1 MWLYLLIFFIPVFF
15 YQFSGRNARTV
26 PFLAMM
32 LGFLALFVG
41 MSDMLGGYDRYIY
54 GEVFDSIANT
64 TTARSSYLLNGA
76 YEFFPKEPGYIWL
89 NIIISWFT
97 ENRYIFILLLTLII
111 YSLLFVSLRRYAVN
125 YPFAVIVFLGLW
137 FFFSF
142 TYLRQVLGAT
152 VAWLSLPYI
161 IKRKP
166 VKFFIVAL
174 IAMSIHKSA
183 IIFMPVYFVAHLSWS
198 RRTIELTM
206 IAALLLGLSPIPN
219 MLFSA
224 YGDMSQVEMQSDYS
238 ATGRFRFAYFLEA
251 AFFLWIIWKNYD
263 GFNNCDRQTRVLLN
277 MALIFCA
284 LLLFFIRSENGGRLT
299 WYYMIGIVCTLTTIA
314 MRIRNV
320 HSLAPLLIVVM
331 LFLYIRIFDAW
342 QGNNN
347 YLLNLYPYKT
357 FLSPGYRVGDYSY
370 EHYEYDKN
378 YTTDKLYRRPVRF
391 DINIKY

>member
-1 MWLYLLIFFIPVFF
+1 M
-15 YQFSGRNARTV
+15 
-26 PFLAMM
+26 
-32 LGFLALFVG
+32 
-41 MSDMLGGYDRYIY
+41 
-54 GEVFDSIANT
+54 
-64 TTARSSYLLNGA
+64 
-76 YEFFPKEPGYIWL
+76 EPGYIWL

-111 YSLLFVSLRRYAVN
+111 YSLLFVSLRRYAAN

-152 VAWLSLPYI
+152 VAWLSIPYI
-161 IKRKP
+161 VKRKP
-166 VKFFIVAL
+166 IKFFIVAL

-183 IIFMPVYFVAHLSWS
+183 IIFMPVYFIAHIPWS
-198 RRTIELTM
+198 RKSLRLTM
-206 IAALLLGLSPIPN
+206 IAALLLGLSPVPN
-219 MLFSA
+219 SLFSA

-238 ATGRFRFAYFLEA
+238 AAGGFRIAYLLEA

-263 GFNNCDRQTRVLLN
+263 EFNNCDRTTRVLLN

-299 WYYMIGIVCTLTTIA
+299 WYYMIGIICTLTTIA
-314 MRIRNV
+314 MRSRNV

-378 YTTDKLYRRPVRF
+378 YTIDKLYRRPIRF